1 MPTLPK
7 PVRPEPA
14 PKRRITRR
22 APVAR
27 KPAPARTRK
36 AKDCATCRTAAAGLP
51 TPGYVHT
58 CRPAPARTKRPRS
71 KSKNKLPA
79 QRTKTWDLF
88 AAYVKQRDG
97 NVCFS
102 CGKGGLISHDWH
114 AGHMFPSGNNAVI
127 RYEPKNVHSQCGRCN
142 CFLRGNGAAYVA
154 HFLEV
159 YGLAE
164 LQRIQAKRG
173 QEKRWTR
180 VELEE
185 MATVLQR
192 GGADFECWYA
202 ERYGLEGR

>member
-1 MPTLPK
+1 MVLTLPK
-7 PVRPEPA
+7 PLPLGSA
-14 PKRRITRR
+14 PKRRIART

-27 KPAPARTRK
+27 KS
-36 AKDCATCRTAAAGLP
+36 
-51 TPGYVHT
+51 
-58 CRPAPARTKRPRS
+58 APARTKRPRS

-79 QRTKTWDLF
+79 QRTKTWDMF

-102 CGKGGLISHDWH
+102 CGKAGLVSYDWH

-202 ERYGLEGR
+202 ERYGLTAAAAARGIE